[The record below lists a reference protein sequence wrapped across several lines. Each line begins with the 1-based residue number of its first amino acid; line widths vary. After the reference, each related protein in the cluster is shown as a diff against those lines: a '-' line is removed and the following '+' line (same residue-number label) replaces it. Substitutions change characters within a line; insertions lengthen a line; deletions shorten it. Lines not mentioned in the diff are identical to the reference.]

1 MEIKDLVGLS
11 EPLKKLI
18 EVVSNGVGALT
29 KPYLIKK
36 TADAK
41 AYEIKT
47 IAQAVKDNQID
58 LKEIGYNEEKIQL
71 KSLDTESLQQEMTI
85 EQRAQT
91 RIDYKEQKK
100 QRNIENITQ
109 NAASNL
115 ENESSV
121 SEEPVDEDWTTR
133 FFDYAEDV
141 SNEEM
146 QDIWG
151 RILAGE
157 IKRPNSFSLRT
168 LEFVRNLTKEEAQVF
183 TKAANFVISS
193 WNSPFIFKGNGEDFL
208 TKIGLS
214 FEEQLILTEIGIL
227 QAETNISR
235 RLFKTEQDSTMI
247 FESGKYIIKTTKKA
261 NTPEHRIPILRFSK
275 IGVELLSLLSTNPSE
290 NYIKEFCNSIE
301 SENIDVEYAFIISKQ
316 NEQYQH
322 TQPWLKFEKDK

>member
-1 MEIKDLVGLS
+1 MDIKDLVGLS

-18 EVVSNGVGALT
+18 EVVSNGVGAIT

-47 IAQAVKDNQID
+47 IAQAVKDNQFD
-58 LKEIGYNEEKIQL
+58 LKEIGYSEEKVQL
-71 KSLDTESLQQEMTI
+71 TSLDAESLRQELTI
-85 EQRAQT
+85 EQRAQN

-100 QRNIENITQ
+100 QCNIENITQ
-109 NAASNL
+109 SAAKNL
-115 ENESSV
+115 ESENSV
-121 SEEPVDEDWTTR
+121 SDEPVDEDWTTR
-133 FFDYAEDV
+133 FFEYAEDI

-146 QDIWG
+146 QEIWG

-193 WNSPFIFKGNGEDFL
+193 WNSPFIFKGKGDDSL
-208 TKIGLS
+208 LKLGLS
-214 FEEQLILTEIGIL
+214 FEEQLLLTEIGIL
-227 QAETNISR
+227 QAEANITR
-235 RLFKTEQDSTMI
+235 RLSKAEHESIII

-261 NTPEHRIPILRFSK
+261 NTLEHRIPILRFSK
-275 IGVELLSLLSTNPSE
+275 VGVELLSLLTINPSE
-290 NYIKEFCNSIE
+290 EYIKEFCNSIE
-301 SENIDVEYAFIISKQ
+301 SENISVEYAFIVSKQ
-316 NEQYQH
+316 NGQYQH
-322 TQPWLKFEKDK
+322 TQPWMKFEKKK

>member
-1 MEIKDLVGLS
+1 MDIKDLTGLS

-47 IAQAVKDNQID
+47 IAQAVKDNQLD
-58 LKEIGYNEEKIQL
+58 LKEIGYSEEKVKL
-71 KSLDTESLQQEMTI
+71 SSLDIESLQQEMTI
-85 EQRAQT
+85 EQRAQN

-109 NAASNL
+109 NAANNL
-115 ENESSV
+115 EGENTV
-121 SEEPVDEDWTTR
+121 SDEPVDEDWTTR
-133 FFDYAEDV
+133 FFDYAEDI

-146 QDIWG
+146 QEIWG

-157 IKRPNSFSLRT
+157 VKQPNSFSLRT
-168 LEFVRNLTKEEAQVF
+168 LEFVRNLTKGEAQTF

-193 WNSPFIFKGNGEDFL
+193 WNSPFIYKGKGDDSL
-208 TKIGLS
+208 TKLGLS
-214 FEEQLILTEIGIL
+214 FEEQLLLTEIGIL

-235 RLFKTEQDSTMI
+235 RLLKSEQDTNVI
-247 FESGKYIIKTTKKA
+247 FESGKYIIKTIKKA
-261 NTPEHRIPILRFSK
+261 NTPDYRIPILRFSK
-275 IGVELLSLLSTNPSE
+275 VGVELLSLLTTNPPE
-290 NYIKEFCNSIE
+290 NYIREFCTTME
-301 SENIDVEYAFIISKQ
+301 SENISVEYAFIIFKQ
-316 NEQYQH
+316 NGQYQH
-322 TQPWLKFEKDK
+322 TQPWMKFDKNK

>member
-47 IAQAVKDNQID
+47 IAQAVKDNQVD
-58 LKEIGYNEEKIQL
+58 LKEIGYNEEKVQL
-71 KSLDTESLQQEMTI
+71 KSLDVESLQQEMTI
-85 EQRAQT
+85 EQRAQI

-109 NAASNL
+109 SAAKNL

-146 QDIWG
+146 QEIWG

-157 IKRPNSFSLRT
+157 IKQPNSFSLRT
-168 LEFVRNLTKEEAQVF
+168 LEFVRNLTKQEAQVF

-193 WNSPFIFKGNGEDFL
+193 WSPFIFQGKGDDSL
-208 TKIGLS
+208 SKLGLS
-214 FEEQLILTEIGIL
+214 FEEQLLLTEIGIL
-227 QAETNISR
+227 QTETNISR

-247 FESGKYIIKTTKKA
+247 FESGKYIIRTIKKA

-275 IGVELLSLLSTNPSE
+275 IGVELLSLLSINPS
-290 NYIKEFCNSIE
+290 
-301 SENIDVEYAFIISKQ
+301 
-316 NEQYQH
+316 
-322 TQPWLKFEKDK
+322 